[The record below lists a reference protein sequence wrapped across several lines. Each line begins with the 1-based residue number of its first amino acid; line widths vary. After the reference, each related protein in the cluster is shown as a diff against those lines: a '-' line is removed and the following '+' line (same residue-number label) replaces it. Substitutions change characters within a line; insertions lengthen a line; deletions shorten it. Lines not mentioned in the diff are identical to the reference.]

1 MYGCNYNMGIDTA
14 YSKQIVVAKQFFS
27 SELLN
32 NFVANQSWFTDL
44 DREDIALMAG
54 VDGGFGAVSERVPK
68 DNIQVIGATGQ

>member
-1 MYGCNYNMGIDTA
+1 MVNQFCM
-14 YSKQIVVAKQFFS
+14 SKSWNKVVT
-27 SELLN
+27 
-32 NFVANQSWFTDL
+32 NQSWFTDL